1 MNRIISTSVTPEQ
14 YEIIKQMA
22 DTNNMTISQYMKES
36 VQVTTA
42 LSYISNTLAKIKWD
56 DITQDAIDRNA
67 KIMEHAQ
74 EMVKL
79 MQPHFE
85 KALSA
90 IPKDMMKTLEDDG
103 RELRKGKLHTSC
115 NPEDDIC
122 EIHEDK
128 HDPREFPVG
137 TAQHLWD
144 WNKIGAIGIGLI
156 TLYAIDQGF
165 NGGKLTKKVRR
176 ELGI

>member
-14 YEIIKQMA
+14 YGIIKQMA
-22 DTNNMTISQYMKES
+22 DANNMTISQFMKES

-42 LSYISNTLAKIKWD
+42 LSYISDTLAKLKWE
-56 DITQDAIDRNA
+56 DITQDAMDRNA

-90 IPKDMMKTLEDDG
+90 IPKDVMKALKDDG
-103 RELRKGKLHTSC
+103 RELSNTMKVYNKPVKRGRPPSLATKRGKR
-115 NPEDDIC
+115 N
-122 EIHEDK
+122 
-128 HDPREFPVG
+128 
-137 TAQHLWD
+137 
-144 WNKIGAIGIGLI
+144 
-156 TLYAIDQGF
+156 
-165 NGGKLTKKVRR
+165 
-176 ELGI
+176 